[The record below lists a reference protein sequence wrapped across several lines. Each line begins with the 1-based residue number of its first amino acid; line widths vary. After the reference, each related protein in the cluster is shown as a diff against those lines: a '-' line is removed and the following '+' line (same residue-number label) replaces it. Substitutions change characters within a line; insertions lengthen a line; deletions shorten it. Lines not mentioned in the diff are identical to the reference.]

1 MMLGDPNYF
10 VCDID
15 CNFSLHPFIDG
26 KPSKPLV
33 SQETIDD
40 AFQTNPYR
48 ATREYWNRFDND
60 GGEDC
65 FVKRSTILKY
75 SKTFTPIFENDGTKT
90 YIIAYD
96 PSTKL
101 DNSVIMI
108 AELFREEERGYMV
121 KFVNCVNLIEVLKT
135 GEKAVI
141 QKPEQIKRLKDI
153 IVDYNKGALDYDNLD
168 LIVIDAGAGGLP
180 ISYRME

>member
-1 MMLGDPNYF
+1 
-10 VCDID
+10 
-15 CNFSLHPFIDG
+15 
-26 KPSKPLV
+26 
-33 SQETIDD
+33 
-40 AFQTNPYR
+40 
-48 ATREYWNRFDND
+48 
-60 GGEDC
+60 
-65 FVKRSTILKY
+65 
-75 SKTFTPIFENDGTKT
+75 
-90 YIIAYD
+90 
-96 PSTKL
+96 
-101 DNSVIMI
+101 MI

-180 ISYRME
+180 ISHRMEQSMAIKRIELLGNP

>member
-1 MMLGDPNYF
+1 
-10 VCDID
+10 
-15 CNFSLHPFIDG
+15 
-26 KPSKPLV
+26 
-33 SQETIDD
+33 
-40 AFQTNPYR
+40 
-48 ATREYWNRFDND
+48 
-60 GGEDC
+60 
-65 FVKRSTILKY
+65 
-75 SKTFTPIFENDGTKT
+75 
-90 YIIAYD
+90 
-96 PSTKL
+96 
-101 DNSVIMI
+101 MI

-180 ISYRME
+180 SSRRMEQSMAIKRIELLENP

>member
-1 MMLGDPNYF
+1 
-10 VCDID
+10 
-15 CNFSLHPFIDG
+15 
-26 KPSKPLV
+26 
-33 SQETIDD
+33 
-40 AFQTNPYR
+40 
-48 ATREYWNRFDND
+48 
-60 GGEDC
+60 
-65 FVKRSTILKY
+65 
-75 SKTFTPIFENDGTKT
+75 
-90 YIIAYD
+90 
-96 PSTKL
+96 
-101 DNSVIMI
+101 MI

-180 ISYRME
+180 KSRRMEQYMAIKRIELLENP

>member
-1 MMLGDPNYF
+1 
-10 VCDID
+10 
-15 CNFSLHPFIDG
+15 
-26 KPSKPLV
+26 
-33 SQETIDD
+33 
-40 AFQTNPYR
+40 
-48 ATREYWNRFDND
+48 
-60 GGEDC
+60 
-65 FVKRSTILKY
+65 
-75 SKTFTPIFENDGTKT
+75 
-90 YIIAYD
+90 
-96 PSTKL
+96 
-101 DNSVIMI
+101 MI

-180 ISYRME
+180 RSRRMEQSMAIKRIELLENP

>member
-1 MMLGDPNYF
+1 MYYN
-10 VCDID
+10 
-15 CNFSLHPFIDG
+15 
-26 KPSKPLV
+26 
-33 SQETIDD
+33 
-40 AFQTNPYR
+40 AFDR
-48 ATREYWNRFDND
+48 A

-65 FVKRSTILKY
+65 FLKRSTSLKY

>member
-1 MMLGDPNYF
+1 M
-10 VCDID
+10 
-15 CNFSLHPFIDG
+15 
-26 KPSKPLV
+26 
-33 SQETIDD
+33 
-40 AFQTNPYR
+40 
-48 ATREYWNRFDND
+48 
-60 GGEDC
+60 
-65 FVKRSTILKY
+65 
-75 SKTFTPIFENDGTKT
+75 
-90 YIIAYD
+90 
-96 PSTKL
+96 